1 MNAHRLETTPAL
13 SVVSVSRRFG
23 PTLAL
28 DEVELSFAPGRVT
41 AVVGA
46 NGSGKSTLLRILA
59 GLLAPSAGRVLAFGS
74 HEVRSVHSALDA
86 GVVLVPQEPTLA
98 GHLTVWQNVSLVSPA
113 RRTGFLLNDRKARRF
128 AARHVAGLL
137 PADVLDRPT
146 GSLNKSTR
154 QLVQLAAAMARD
166 PQVLLLDEP
175 TAVLDEDGVV
185 ALHALVRSFRER
197 GGTVLIVSHRLKDVL
212 ELADDVVALRN
223 GRVQLDCAVTP
234 QTEREIVALLS
245 AESRVDRDH
254 RAPADAPAVLRA
266 TGLKGWRGLDV
277 PELVVR
283 AGEIVGVAGQSGSGR
298 SRLAAALAGS
308 HPAHG
313 TVTVAGTSVRTGSIR
328 SARAAGI
335 AYVPEDRHA
344 AAIMGN
350 QSVEANLLLGQ
361 GDSTLR
367 TGPFRSRRG
376 ERRVGRSLVASYD
389 IRPPLPDKQAGL
401 LSGGNQ
407 QKVAVARAL
416 AGRPR
421 VVIADEPTQG
431 VDAAARSAIHDAL
444 VASAEEGTAVLVVCS
459 EFEELFAL
467 ADRIVVLYDGR
478 VVLDRHCSATTPDEV
493 LAASLGATA
502 PAAVPPTDPT
512 DNLEEVLA

>member
-1 MNAHRLETTPAL
+1 MDALGLRTTPAL
-13 SVVSVSRRFG
+13 QVESVSRRFG

-28 DEVELSFAPGRVT
+28 DGVDLAFVPGRVS

-59 GLLAPSAGRVLAFGS
+59 GLLPPTSGQVLAFGS
-74 HEVRSVHSALDA
+74 HPVRSVHHALDA

-113 RRTGFLLNDRKARRF
+113 RRSGIFLNDRRARRF
-128 AARHVAGLL
+128 AAEHVTGLL
-137 PADVLDRPT
+137 PEGVLDRPT
-146 GSLNKSTR
+146 GSLSKSSR

-212 ELADDVVALRN
+212 ELADDVVVLRN

-234 QTEREIVALLS
+234 QSEREIVALLS
-245 AESRVDRDH
+245 ADEGVEREH
-254 RAPADAPAVLRA
+254 RTGTDAPVVLRA
-266 TGLKGWRGLDV
+266 TGIRGWRGLDV
-277 PELVVR
+277 PELTVR
-283 AGEIVGVAGQSGSGR
+283 AGEIVGIAGQSGSGR

-308 HPAHG
+308 HAVEG
-313 TVTVAGTSVRTGSIR
+313 TVEVAGTEIRTGSIR
-328 SARAAGI
+328 SARAAGV

-350 QSVEANLLLGQ
+350 QTVEANLLLGQ
-361 GDSTLR
+361 DDPTLR

-376 ERRVGRSLVASYD
+376 ERRVGRELVTSYD

-407 QKVAVARAL
+407 QKVVVARAL
-416 AGRPR
+416 AGRPQ
-421 VVIADEPTQG
+421 VVVADEPTQG
-431 VDAAARSAIHDAL
+431 VDASARAAIHEAL
-444 VASAEEGTAVLVVCS
+444 AAAAAEGTAVVAVCS
-459 EFEELFAL
+459 EFEEIFAL

-478 VVLDRHCSATTPDEV
+478 VVLDRPCAATTPDEV
-493 LAASLGATA
+493 LAASLGSSASPDA
-502 PAAVPPTDPT
+502 PTDQ
-512 DNLEEVLA
+512 LEEVLA